1 MFEKVKKV
9 LAKEL
14 GIDEDKITLEANIIE
29 DLGADSLSVMQLIMA
44 LEDEF
49 GITVND
55 DDVRSLLTVKAIC
68 DYRETH
74 VK

>member
-29 DLGADSLSVMQLIMA
+29 DLGADWKS
-44 LEDEF
+44 
-49 GITVND
+49 
-55 DDVRSLLTVKAIC
+55 C
-68 DYRETH
+68 
-74 VK
+74 

>member
-55 DDVRSLLTVKAIC
+55 DDVRYLLTVKAIC
-68 DYRETH
+68 DYLETH

>member
-68 DYRETH
+68 DYLETH

>member
-1 MFEKVKKV
+1 MFEKVRKV

-68 DYRETH
+68 DYLETH